1 MVQLCLVIV
10 PPLLIRWHAKD
21 ELSLVLLGISRLLR
35 LEKATKLIYML
46 MNTSDSEV
54 AQQVFQIATSLFINI
69 YVAAG
74 VFMILENFHRE
85 E

>member
-1 MVQLCLVIV
+1 
-10 PPLLIRWHAKD
+10 
-21 ELSLVLLGISRLLR
+21 
-35 LEKATKLIYML
+35 ML